1 MVATLS
7 KVPKFNLHDGWVE
20 RGSGAVFTQDESA
33 LSVAQFEQESWSGV
47 LERAHALSQE
57 STKSDLQDEL
67 EDPRLIENEQPT
79 SDLEEPKEI
88 VELSPAE
95 LDARIKEAEESG
107 FNQAHSELA
116 REYETRVEE
125 LTRQLMPVIENIDLL
140 TRANEGVIEAL
151 ANLAIEIG
159 EKLARTTL
167 NLSPVFVQEFIQNS
181 IKSAERELGE
191 SGKMKLPKEW
201 ESFKDDLD
209 LEGKFPSLAISYE
222 EELAPGDLRVDFG
235 GVGFEDFMA
244 NRCASLRLQLNS
256 AGVGILGGTS
266 SINDANQ
273 EIPAE
278 LEATRFE
285 DDEPKNLDE

>member
-7 KVPKFNLHDGWVE
+7 KVPKFNLHDGWAE
-20 RGSGAVFTQDESA
+20 RGSKEDFTQDESA
-33 LSVAQFEQESWSGV
+33 LRVAQFEQESWSEV

-57 STKSDLQDEL
+57 TTESNFQDEQ

-79 SDLEEPKEI
+79 SVLEEPEEI
-88 VELSPAE
+88 VELSHAE
-95 LDARIKEAEESG
+95 FEARIKEAEESG
-107 FNQAHSELA
+107 FNRAHSELA

-125 LTRQLMPVIENIDLL
+125 LTGQLRPVIEDIDLL
-140 TRANEGVIEAL
+140 MRANDSVTEAL
-151 ANLAIEIG
+151 ASLAMAIG

-167 NLSPVFVQEFIQNS
+167 NVSPVFVQEFIQNS

-191 SGKMKLPKEW
+191 SGKMKRPKEW
-201 ESFKDDLD
+201 ESFKGDLD

-244 NRCASLRLQLNS
+244 NRCASLKLQLNS

-273 EIPAE
+273 EIPTE
-278 LEATRFE
+278 PEATRFE
-285 DDEPKNLDE
+285 DDEPKKLDE